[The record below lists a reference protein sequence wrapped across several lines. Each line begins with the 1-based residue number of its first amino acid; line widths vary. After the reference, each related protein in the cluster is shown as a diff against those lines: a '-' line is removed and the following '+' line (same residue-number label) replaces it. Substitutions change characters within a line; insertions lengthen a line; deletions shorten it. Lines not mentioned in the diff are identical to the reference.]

1 MKILWLKGD
10 FLHPTTRGGKIRTL
24 EMLKRLH
31 RRHEVHFIAL
41 DDGTSSEAIPRASE
55 YSTHAYPVP
64 HHVPIRGS
72 AAFYAQSLGN
82 LFSDLPLS
90 LARYKSS
97 AYERTVDEVIH
108 RESPDVLV
116 CDFLTPA
123 VNIDKLDPWVLFQH
137 NVETIIWRR
146 HAEQARG
153 PVARRYFQKQAERMF
168 RVEEQVSK
176 AVKQVVAVSEAD
188 ARTMENMF
196 GLRHIPSVP
205 TGVDVEGF
213 TPRPTSRSPA
223 SDLVFVGAM
232 DWMPNIDGVIYFLD
246 EILPLVRR
254 RKPDCSVAIVG
265 RKPSSELRRR
275 AAEDPKLLVTGTVED
290 VRPYLWSGLVS
301 IVPLRIGGGTRL
313 KIYEAM
319 AAKIPVVST
328 SIGAEGLDV
337 QSKHI
342 RLADTPDAF
351 AAACIDLLEDREAR
365 ERMAEA
371 AWHLVSTCFSWER
384 VTEQF
389 ERIVGL

>member
-41 DDGTSSEAIPRASE
+41 DDGTSPEAVPRAAE
-55 YSTHAYPVP
+55 YSTRAYPIP
-64 HHVPIRGS
+64 HHVPARGS
-72 AAFYAQSLGN
+72 GAFYAQSIAN

-90 LARYKSS
+90 LARYKS
-97 AYERTVDEVIH
+97 ALYERTVEEVM
-108 RESPDVLV
+108 RKESPDILV

-123 VNIDKLDPWVLFQH
+123 VNLQSLDRWVLFQH

-153 PVARRYFQKQAERMF
+153 AVQRRYFQSQAQRMF
-168 RVEEQVSK
+168 SVEDRVCRN
-176 AVKQVVAVSEAD
+176 VKKVVAVSDAD
-188 ARTMENMF
+188 AHTMEGLF
-196 GLRHIPSVP
+196 GLRNIPSVP

-213 TPRPTSRSPA
+213 TPAARPTDGA
-223 SDLVFVGAM
+223 DLVFVGAM

-246 EILPLVRR
+246 EILPLIR
-254 RKPDCSVAIVG
+254 RKRPDCSVAIVG
-265 RKPSSELRRR
+265 REPSSELRRR
-275 AAEDPKLLVTGTVED
+275 ATEDPKLLVTGTVDD

-319 AAKIPVVST
+319 AARIPVVST
-328 SIGAEGLDV
+328 SIGAEGLAV
-337 QSKHI
+337 KAEHI
-342 RLADTPDAF
+342 RIADTPEEF
-351 AAACIDLLEDREAR
+351 AAACVDLLENREAR
-365 ERMAEA
+365 ARMSGA
-371 AWHLVSTCFSWER
+371 AWDLVSSCFSWER

-389 ERIVGL
+389 EQIIGAA